1 MSWRQKKQFKGFLI
15 SLFKRLNGSQN
26 RLASQIIFQ
35 ILDFYFRNLQK
46 NLPLGL
52 SKYKTSRLYYKS
64 FMIVTYDRND
74 SGQYYN
80 TIVIYNPS

>member
-1 MSWRQKKQFKGFLI
+1 M
-15 SLFKRLNGSQN
+15 
-26 RLASQIIFQ
+26 IFQ

-74 SGQYYN
+74 SGQYYS